1 MAGIDYNIA
10 NQIKGVQLESPM
22 NAMAQA
28 MQLRGLQEA
37 AQLNALKMQEY
48 QQQQQESNELA
59 QIIRN
64 PKFKYGTPEFFAEV
78 AARAPR
84 RYADLAAG
92 YEKQKLGEA
101 AEEDRRQKTL
111 KTQFEQRQLKREFG
125 LRKIAGAPDYG
136 QAAGLIERSVRS
148 GEIDR
153 EEADDLLSRLNPD
166 ADMAQFKSDVLT
178 NLLPAKE
185 ALTAA
190 SDVEKAQLGVRK
202 EKSEL
207 EAKELDRSLAGFNK
221 SFSPAFISITD
232 KNLGRA
238 QVTQR
243 LKAMY
248 DYPTLGEEAK
258 RFISYEDAL
267 KQHLDLYE
275 NDPEGYIGMLTGMTG
290 EKIIEARNKKND
302 EAYEEYK
309 TKQILDG
316 NPYVTKDAFL
326 ASRVAK
332 PNIPVTATEPAA
344 APAPAIEPAAAPA
357 PAPAPALEAV
367 VASTAAT
374 GTKALP
380 PVAVDGKLEGFD
392 FLDPQ
397 AEKLYKYA
405 ATLKDSTKAA
415 SVRAAA
421 NAIQQAYEKTKEAKR
436 KEGDFSADYQDV
448 MLARKKVQ
456 ELKKL
461 PPTPEILEQIDDL
474 LDMIKTSK
482 QGKGTKVSQNVQVS
496 AEKKYGEK
504 FAGNIADADVALRD
518 AAERAPDTAANANR
532 ILSLLQSGQVITGSA
547 ANVKLQMAK
556 FLNLGGGNDSEA
568 VTNTEV
574 LISSLADS
582 TLGAIKSSG
591 LGSGQGFTDK
601 DREFLER
608 AKAGQITYEATS
620 LKRLAELAHKAAG
633 ATADKWNKRVKTI
646 PKSAIEGTGISTDA
660 ISVPALL
667 KSNTRSQL
675 PTKNAD
681 GWELKEDANGRRAY
695 VSPDGKQFKE
705 VK

>member
-1 MAGIDYNIA
+1 MAGIDYTIPG
-10 NQIKGVQLESPM
+10 QFKGIQLESPM

-37 AQLNALKMQEY
+37 SQLNALRAQEY

-64 PKFKYGTPEFFAEV
+64 PKLKYGSPEFFAEV

-111 KTQFEQRQLKREFG
+111 KSQFEQRQLKREFG
-125 LRKIAGAPDYG
+125 LRKIASANDY
-136 QAAGLIERSVRS
+136 QSAVSLIERGIRT

-153 EEADDLLSRLNPD
+153 EEADDMLSQLHATGPNT
-166 ADMAQFKSDVLT
+166 DMAAFRSNVLT
-178 NLLPAKE
+178 NLLPADK

-202 EKSEL
+202 ERGEVD
-207 EAKELDRSLAGFNK
+207 AKELDRSLAGFN
-221 SFSPAFISITD
+221 SAYNPAFISTTD
-232 KNLGRA
+232 KELGKA
-238 QVTQR
+238 QVTKR
-243 LKAMY
+243 LTAMY
-248 DYPTLGEEAK
+248 EHPTLGAEAK
-258 RFISYEDAL
+258 KRMPYEAAL
-267 KQHLDLYE
+267 KQHLDAYDT
-275 NDPEGYIGMLTGMTG
+275 DPGNYIAAMMNLSGD
-290 EKIIEARNKKND
+290 KIIDMRNKKAD
-302 EAYEEYK
+302 EEYAAYQTAEIFAGRVPLSQ
-309 TKQILDG
+309 TKYFAREQGPQTASAVTPADATAPTPVPADATAPPAKVGEPVVAEAKRDG
-316 NPYVTKDAFL
+316 IDYLHPEAKRLL
-326 ASRVAK
+326 AL
-332 PNIPVTATEPAA
+332 AA
-344 APAPAIEPAAAPA
+344 AAKTPAQRQ
-357 PAPAPALEAV
+357 ALEA
-367 VASTAAT
+367 
-374 GTKALP
+374 
-380 PVAVDGKLEGFD
+380 
-392 FLDPQ
+392 
-397 AEKLYKYA
+397 
-405 ATLKDSTKAA
+405 AA
-415 SVRAAA
+415 SK
-421 NAIQQAYEKTKEAKR
+421 IQTAFEKDVEVQRKR
-436 KEGDFSADYQDV
+436 TDLPQDAQDV
-448 MLARKKVQ
+448 ANMRAKVRELRKQ
-456 ELKKL
+456 A
-461 PPTPEILEQIDDL
+461 PTPENLQEINDL
-474 LDMIKTSK
+474 LKIIDETIK
-482 QGKGTKVSQNVQVS
+482 GKAPRISQKVEVS
-496 AEKKYGEK
+496 TEKKYGEK

-608 AKAGQITYEATS
+608 AKSGQITYEAAS

-633 ATADKWNKRVKTI
+633 ATADKWNKRVKNI

-660 ISVPALL
+660 VSVPALL

-675 PTKNAD
+675 PAKNAD

-695 VSPDGKQFKE
+695 VSPDGKQYKE